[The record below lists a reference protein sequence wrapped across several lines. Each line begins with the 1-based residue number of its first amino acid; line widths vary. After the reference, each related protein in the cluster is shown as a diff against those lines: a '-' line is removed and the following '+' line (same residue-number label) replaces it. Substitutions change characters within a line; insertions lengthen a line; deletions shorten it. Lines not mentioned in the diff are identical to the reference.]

1 MTNILVT
8 GASGYIGSIVCAE
21 LTKREHKVFGVD
33 RNIPN
38 TTSDCVYYQHSYADD
53 YQIQKL
59 LLNENIE
66 LVIHIGA
73 TSLVGPSVKNPTQY
87 YENNVVG
94 TKILMDACVAQGI
107 KKFIFASSA
116 ATYGD
121 MDSDSLTEDTNESP
135 CNPYGWSKRMT
146 EIMLQ
151 DYYTAYGLASVS
163 FRFFNVAGAGY
174 GLGQTKNATHLIARV
189 MENPKLKVFGDQYDT
204 PDGTAVRDYVH
215 VKDVA
220 RAHALAVNYLNSISN
235 CLRINLGSGVGTS
248 VLDVIKAVDN
258 QTDLNVKYTVE
269 GPRAGDPAKL
279 VANISKAKDV
289 LGWEPDYGLDKII
302 HSAYNWYHNKDV

>member
-1 MTNILVT
+1 M
-8 GASGYIGSIVCAE
+8 
-21 LTKREHKVFGVD
+21 
-33 RNIPN
+33 
-38 TTSDCVYYQHSYADD
+38 
-53 YQIQKL
+53 
-59 LLNENIE
+59 
-66 LVIHIGA
+66 IHIGA

-94 TKILMDACVAQGI
+94 TKILMDACVSQGI

-121 MDSDSLTEDTNESP
+121 LDSGSLTEDTNETP

-151 DYYTAYGLASVS
+151 DYYTAYGLSSVS

-174 GLGQTKNATHLIARV
+174 GLGQTKNATHLIARI
-189 MENPKLKVFGDQYDT
+189 MENPKLKVFGDTYDT

-220 RAHALAVNYLNSISN
+220 RAHALAVDYLNNISN
-235 CLRINLGSGVGTS
+235 CVRLNLGSGRGTS

>member
-1 MTNILVT
+1 MTNKILVT
-8 GASGYIGSIVCAE
+8 GASGYIGSIVCTE
-21 LTKREHKVFGVD
+21 LQRRGHHVTGVD
-33 RNIPN
+33 RNVPRIA
-38 TTSDCVYYQHSYADD
+38 TDCDFIQASHDDD
-53 YQIQKL
+53 YQLQKI
-59 LLNENIE
+59 LLNIDT
-66 LVIHIGA
+66 VVHIGA
-73 TSLVGPSVKNPTQY
+73 TSLVGPSVKDPNTY
-87 YENNVVG
+87 YQNNVVG
-94 TKILMDACVAQGI
+94 TKILLDACVAQGV

-121 MDSDSLTEDTNESP
+121 VDSDSLTEDTNESP

-151 DYYTAYGLASVS
+151 DYYTAYGLSSIS

-174 GLGQTKNATHLIARV
+174 GLGQTKNATHLIARI
-189 MENPKLKVFGDQYDT
+189 MENPKLKVFGDSYDT

-215 VKDVA
+215 VKDIA
-220 RAHALAVNYLNSISN
+220 RAHALAVDYLNNISN
-235 CLRINLGSGVGTS
+235 CVRLNLGSGRGTS
-248 VLDVIKAVDN
+248 VLDIIKAVDN

>member
-21 LTKREHKVFGVD
+21 LSRRDHKVVGVD
-33 RNIPN
+33 RNAPATPTDN
-38 TTSDCVYYQHSYADD
+38 FYETPYHDD
-53 YQIQKL
+53 YQIQKI
-59 LLNENIE
+59 LLNEKIE
-66 LVIHIGA
+66 TVIHIGA

-94 TKILMDACVAQGI
+94 TKILMDACVSQGI

-121 MDSDSLTEDTNESP
+121 LDSGSLTEDTNETP

-151 DYYTAYGLASVS
+151 DYYTAYGLSSIS

-174 GLGQTKNATHLIARV
+174 GLGQTKNATHLIARI
-189 MENPKLKVFGDQYDT
+189 MENPKLKVFGDTYDT

-220 RAHALAVNYLNSISN
+220 RAHALAVDYLNNISN
-235 CLRINLGSGVGTS
+235 CVRLNLGSGKGTS

-258 QTDLNVKYTVE
+258 QTDLNVKYNVE
-269 GPRAGDPAKL
+269 EPRTGDPAKL

>member
-1 MTNILVT
+1 MTNILIT

-21 LTKREHKVFGVD
+21 LNKRGHKIFGVD
-33 RNIPN
+33 RNLPN
-38 TTSDCVYYQHSYADD
+38 VTSDCVYHQLNYNDD
-53 YQIQKL
+53 YQIQKIL
-59 LLNENIE
+59 VSEDIE

-73 TSLVGPSVKNPTQY
+73 TSLVGPSVKDPNTY
-87 YENNVVG
+87 YQNNVVG
-94 TKILMDACVAQGI
+94 TKILLDACVAQGI

-121 MDSDSLTEDTNESP
+121 MDSGSLTEDTNESP

>member
-21 LTKREHKVFGVD
+21 LGRRDHKVVGVD
-33 RNIPN
+33 RNAPATPTDN
-38 TTSDCVYYQHSYADD
+38 FYETPYHDD
-53 YQIQKL
+53 YQIQKI
-59 LLNENIE
+59 LLNEEIE
-66 LVIHIGA
+66 TVIHIGA

-94 TKILMDACVAQGI
+94 TKILMDACVSQGI

-121 MDSDSLTEDTNESP
+121 LDSGSLTEDTNETP

-151 DYYTAYGLASVS
+151 DYYTAYGLSSVS

-174 GLGQTKNATHLIARV
+174 GLGQTKNATHLIARI
-189 MENPKLKVFGDQYDT
+189 MENPKLKVFGDTYDT

-220 RAHALAVNYLNSISN
+220 RAHALAVDYLNNISN
-235 CLRINLGSGVGTS
+235 CVRLNLGSGRGTS

-258 QTDLNVKYTVE
+258 QTDLNVSI
-269 GPRAGDPAKL
+269 RL
-279 VANISKAKDV
+279 KDHV
-289 LGWEPDYGLDKII
+289 LETRQ
-302 HSAYNWYHNKDV
+302 NW

>member
-1 MTNILVT
+1 MTNILIT

-21 LTKREHKVFGVD
+21 LNKRGHKIFGVD
-33 RNIPN
+33 RNLPN
-38 TTSDCVYYQHSYADD
+38 VTSDCVYHQLNYNDD
-53 YQIQKL
+53 YQIQKIL
-59 LLNENIE
+59 VSENIE

-73 TSLVGPSVKNPTQY
+73 TSLVGPSVKDPNTY
-87 YENNVVG
+87 YQNNVVG
-94 TKILMDACVAQGI
+94 TKILLDACVAQGI

-121 MDSDSLTEDTNESP
+121 MDSGSLTEDTNESP

-220 RAHALAVNYLNSISN
+220 RAHALAVDYLNNISN
-235 CLRINLGSGVGTS
+235 CVRLNLGSGRGTS